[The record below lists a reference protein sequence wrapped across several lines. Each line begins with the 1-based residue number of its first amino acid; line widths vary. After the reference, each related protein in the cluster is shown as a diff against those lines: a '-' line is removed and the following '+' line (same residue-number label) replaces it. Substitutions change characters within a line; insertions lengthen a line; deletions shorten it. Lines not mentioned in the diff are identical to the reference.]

1 MERTD
6 WMTRWGLAGV
16 AGAIVGYCI
25 LVMVVVAT
33 APDLRMRFLLVGD
46 YENPYGIVI
55 EKVIGLKV
63 TDNSPVVPKERDV
76 LLMMDDQAIGTSV
89 DFMRYQFEL
98 RNWLPQ
104 FDDHGLEIA
113 RPNGSDGVKITF
125 RSRDTGKIHQA
136 KVKIQ
141 SVPMSDIGL
150 TLVWL
155 LLELVIFSVG
165 AVAFWNR
172 PFDDAARLFFAMC
185 TVTLAAFVGGFH
197 WWTLGSSF
205 WLILPFAMCGILLP
219 AVILHFFL
227 VYPRPKPPL
236 TLWPKTVIS
245 LIYAVP
251 LAAILT
257 FVAVDGFLWIVLEW
271 TDQRSVVDVNFKET
285 LVERWDNALHIP
297 AQSSFTIGSKQFVYI
312 VEGKNV
318 ELREITVA
326 HADDEFLEVLSGLHE
341 NERVVLNPLSRFK
354 KEISDLEKKVV
365 VGEPKASAMTLDIAA
380 STPIEVKRTL
390 LNWLRV
396 GIYSYI
402 CIAALYFM
410 VALVALA
417 NSWLTTRNPV
427 ERNQVRWILLAGC
440 TASFFI
446 GFDLYLAFVHREYF
460 VLGGGRW
467 PMFLA
472 SLVFMFAYAIGIVRY
487 KLMLIDQIVNRGMS
501 YYVMS
506 YGATGAIALLISWSA
521 LTLSSPNSVVRE
533 QPTRIIAGILML
545 AVVLLL
551 WLRDSWQ
558 DFVDRRFFREK
569 YRLDKA
575 LQRINQAVGRLAD
588 VDFLSQRMLT
598 SCRDALQSELV
609 AIYLRDAKTNL
620 FRLVGAEGDSIGL
633 PMQFTAPEEFCPA
646 LEADPTLQRVTAV
659 SRDTMTPIQ
668 RLLRQV
674 KADLI
679 HALET
684 NGEITGIVVLGSK
697 QNGLMYSA
705 EDLTFLTALGQ
716 ITGIALHAAK
726 VHQSLKEL
734 NEELRVKVDQVAQ
747 QRQQIAMLQA
757 EINTQRVEPQSTQV
771 IEFRR
776 ESIIGHSAELGRVLD
791 MVRKVAPSESSVLVR
806 GESGTGKEL
815 LAKAIHENSPR
826 RSGPLVS
833 VHCAALSSGLLES
846 ELFGHVKGAFT
857 GAHSDK
863 QGRFELAHGGTLFL
877 DEIGDISAETQVK
890 LLRVLQQREFEPV
903 GGAKTI
909 KVDVRLIAATH
920 QNLERLIT
928 EGKFRED
935 LFYRLNVISICL
947 PPLRER
953 PEDILD
959 LAVFFLKAAS
969 SRSGK
974 RIARFNDDALN
985 ALMRYGWP
993 GNIRELQNV
1002 IERAVVLAEHETVEL
1017 ADLPF
1022 DIQNATSSIRTI
1034 RRTGAEFDSLIAT
1047 GNPSSIW
1054 NEEDPESERR
1064 QLIEALQ
1071 LCGGNKTKAA
1081 RRLGL
1086 PRSTYFSKLK
1096 KYGIQDD
1103 DLSDPSRIGRIPR

>member
-6 WMTRWGLAGV
+6 WITRWTLAGV
-16 AGAIVGYCI
+16 GGAIVGYCI

-46 YENPYGIVI
+46 VEKPYGIVI
-55 EKVIGLKV
+55 EKTIGLRV
-63 TDNSPVVPKERDV
+63 LDGSEVVPEEHDT
-76 LLMMDDQAIGTSV
+76 LLMMDDKPVATSV
-89 DFMRYQFEL
+89 DFMRYQFDL
-98 RNWLPQ
+98 RNWLPR
-104 FDDHGLEIA
+104 FDQEQLDIP
-113 RPNGSDGVKITF
+113 RPAASDGVKITF
-125 RSRDTGKIHQA
+125 RKHGSPAIHEA
-136 KVKIQ
+136 RVKIQ
-141 SVPMSDIGL
+141 SVPMSDVGM
-150 TLVWL
+150 TLVWF
-155 LLELVIFSVG
+155 LLELIIFSVS

-172 PFDDAARLFFAMC
+172 PFDDSARLFFAMC

-197 WWTLGSSF
+197 WWTIGSSY
-205 WLILPFAMCGILLP
+205 WLILPFAICGILLP

-236 TLWPKTVIS
+236 IHWPKTVIS

-251 LAAILT
+251 VAAIVT
-257 FVAVDGFLWIVLEW
+257 FVAVDGFLWLVIEW
-271 TDQRSVVDVNFKET
+271 TDHGSVRDVAIKEMR
-285 LVERWDNALHIP
+285 VERREGALRIP
-297 AQSSFTIGSKQFVYI
+297 AQSSFAIGNKQFVYV
-312 VEGKNV
+312 VEGKNL
-318 ELREITVA
+318 ELREVTTA
-326 HADDEFLEVLSGLHE
+326 KGTSDYLTVLSGINQ
-341 NERVVLNPLSRFK
+341 NERVVTNPLSRFK
-354 KEISDLEKKVV
+354 KEMSDLDKKVGA
-365 VGEPKASAMTLDIAA
+365 GEAATPPMTIDLAS
-380 STPIEVKRTL
+380 STPSEVKRTL
-390 LNWLRV
+390 LNWLRL

-402 CIAALYFM
+402 CLAALYF
-410 VALVALA
+410 VIALVALA

-440 TASFFI
+440 AASFFI

-472 SLVFMFAYAIGIVRY
+472 SLVFMFAYAVGIVRY

-506 YGATGAIALLISWSA
+506 FGATGAIALLISWSA

-533 QPTRIIAGILML
+533 QPTRIIAGILTV
-545 AVVLLL
+545 AVILLL

-609 AIYLRDAKTNL
+609 AIYLREGTSNV
-620 FRLVGAEGDSIGL
+620 FRLVGAEGDSGGL
-633 PMQFTAPEEFCPA
+633 PMQFTAPDEFFPA

-668 RLLRQV
+668 RLLRLV

-697 QNGLMYSA
+697 LSGLMYSA

-716 ITGIALHAAK
+716 ITGIALHSAK
-726 VHQSLKEL
+726 VHQSMKDL

-747 QRQQIAMLQA
+747 QRQQIAILQA
-757 EINTQRVEPQSTQV
+757 EVATQRVEPGSTSV

-776 ESIIGHSAELGRVLD
+776 ESIIGHSAELARVLD

-826 RSGPLVS
+826 RGGPLVS

-863 QGRFELAHGGTLFL
+863 QGRFELANGGTLFL

-903 GGAKTI
+903 GGTKTI
-909 KVDVRLIAATH
+909 KTDVRLIAATH
-920 QNLERLIT
+920 QNLERLIA

-935 LFYRLNVISICL
+935 LFYRLNVISIAL

-959 LAVFFLKAAS
+959 LAVFFLKSAS
-969 SRSGK
+969 TRGGK
-974 RIARFNDDALN
+974 RISRFNDDALN
-985 ALMRYGWP
+985 ALMRYSWP

-1002 IERAVVLAEHETVEL
+1002 IERAVVLAEHEMIEIS
-1017 ADLPF
+1017 DLPF
-1022 DIQNATSSIRTI
+1022 DLQNPTPTIRPVRAQVNSAVIVGGATSV
-1034 RRTGAEFDSLIAT
+1034 
-1047 GNPSSIW
+1047 W
-1054 NEEDPESERR
+1054 NDDDPESERR
-1064 QLIEALQ
+1064 QLVEALRQ
-1071 LCGGNKTKAA
+1071 CGGNKTKAA

-1096 KYGIQDD
+1096 KYGIDED
-1103 DLSDPSRIGRIPR
+1103 DLSDPSRISRIPR